1 MTQPQPGGWPDER
14 ELPRLLADAEEID
27 ADPGTERAID
37 EALDDY
43 AAGRFIRCHGEDE
56 FDALLASLA
65 AHPHPRAG

>member
-1 MTQPQPGGWPDER
+1 MTQPQPGGWPDEH

-43 AAGRFIRCHGEDE
+43 TAGRFIRCHGEDE